1 MTRRRQFTRSRVFEV
16 ALRLLAVL
24 VIWLWMT
31 NGGPKAAGEWIATM
45 FATR

>member
-1 MTRRRQFTRSRVFEV
+1 MARRRQSARSRVIEV
-16 ALRLLAVL
+16 TLSLLAVF

-45 FATR
+45 FASR

>member
-1 MTRRRQFTRSRVFEV
+1 MARRRQSTRSRVIEV
-16 ALRLLAVL
+16 TLSLLAVL
-24 VIWLWMT
+24 VIWLWMS